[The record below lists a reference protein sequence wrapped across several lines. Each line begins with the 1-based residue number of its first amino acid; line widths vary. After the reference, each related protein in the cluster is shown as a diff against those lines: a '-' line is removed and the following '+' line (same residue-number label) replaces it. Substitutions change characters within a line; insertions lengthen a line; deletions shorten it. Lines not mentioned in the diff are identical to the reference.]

1 MTFQVYVIRKIRNLT
16 GGSNFIILFHHC
28 FMKPILFHNNLL
40 LACMLREE
48 DKAVLAGRG
57 MTHRRKNE
65 GAFKSTFLC
74 MELSVEERN
83 L

>member
-1 MTFQVYVIRKIRNLT
+1 M
-16 GGSNFIILFHHC
+16 
-28 FMKPILFHNNLL
+28 L

-48 DKAVLAGRG
+48 DRAVLAGRG
-57 MTHRRKNE
+57 RAHRKKNE
-65 GAFKSTFLC
+65 RAFKSIFLC